1 MALKK
6 CKECGNAV
14 SGSAKTC
21 PHCGAPVRGRGV
33 ISSLARLF
41 VIVFI
46 VIPVAVALFISV
58 YHSQSDAAP
67 EAAGTASNR
76 APNATSPLASTQAAD
91 TGARASANVPVAGA
105 QWDYREQSDPMS
117 KGDAYFASVESTNT
131 VNFGFPYSGAQHAT
145 LTLRTH
151 PRYGKDVILA
161 IERGQFLCPSY
172 DGCQV
177 LVRFDD
183 AAAIKYRA
191 AGAADNST
199 VTVFIRGYPTFLRH
213 LEAAKVV
220 RISANIYQEGA
231 PVFEFSV
238 AGFDARRY
246 VPASKSK

>member
-46 VIPVAVALFISV
+46 IIPVAIALFVSV
-58 YHSQSDAAP
+58 YHSQSSS
-67 EAAGTASNR
+67 EAELQG
-76 APNATSPLASTQAAD
+76 APNNSAPHAVAQGSQGTGTSATS
-91 TGARASANVPVAGA
+91 SANIPTVGA
-105 QWDYREQSDPMS
+105 QWDYTQQADPMS
-117 KGDAYFASVESTNT
+117 KGTTYFASVQSTNT
-131 VNFGFPYSGAQHAT
+131 VSFGFPYSGAQHAT

-183 AAAIKYRA
+183 AAAIKYHA

-199 VTVFIRGYPTFLRH
+199 ETVFIRGYPAFLRH
-213 LEAAKVV
+213 LEAAKVI

-231 PVFEFSV
+231 PAFEFNV
-238 AGFDARRY
+238 AGFDAHKY
-246 VPASKSK
+246 IAASESK